1 MIGFFLRVDPI
12 MWRLGTHKQK
22 SNLVAGLNH
31 KLLCEKA
38 ADNVQMV
45 LSLQSGLQSI
55 HQRIPELMASGKSQ
69 RKPENFYELNSNTK
83 KKKKKESIV
92 QKILIVFHVEQAF
105 LRETSQ
111 YQRSSL
117 LHCSGFWSHNQGA
130 EEVQERALPS
140 ACRRTIVSLRPRT
153 QFHRRKR

>member
-55 HQRIPELMASGKSQ
+55 HQRIPELMASEKSR
-69 RKPENFYELNSNTK
+69 RKPENFYVLNSNTK
-83 KKKKKESIV
+83 KK
-92 QKILIVFHVEQAF
+92 
-105 LRETSQ
+105 
-111 YQRSSL
+111 
-117 LHCSGFWSHNQGA
+117 
-130 EEVQERALPS
+130 
-140 ACRRTIVSLRPRT
+140 
-153 QFHRRKR
+153 RKRKGSYKKY